1 MPQESEG
8 IMINLISLEKLSDM
22 SPAERIRFIVEEVKL
37 GKVLVLERGLTA
49 VEEMELIKI
58 TMAEIDN
65 RSFVGVE
72 TPGFSISAKKRSLW
86 SRLRGKRTP
95 PRMMVVGP
103 AHLLQTIRKDG
114 KVVQAM
120 LLTKDNLR
128 PMRQEEVEGTREISV
143 EKGDEGMGFGEAM
156 SGIPDRGKG
165 KQEERFI
172 EMEVPP
178 PPEEE
183 AVPDL
188 TNTGSDI
195 ALNDGK
201 EIDTSSS
208 RPAFQPESRIG
219 STTDEAETSV
229 STGHEDEHADTTSS
243 DNSSEL
249 TAEGDGEA
257 GGDEDDTTEEGESD
271 SAGKEKP
278 EEESI

>member
-1 MPQESEG
+1 MPQEPEG

-22 SPAERIRFIVEEVKL
+22 SPAERIRFIVEEVKQ

-128 PMRQEEVEGTREISV
+128 PMRQEEAEGTREISID
-143 EKGDEGMGFGEAM
+143 KGDAGMDLGKAM
-156 SGIPDRGKG
+156 SGMPERGTG
-165 KQEERFI
+165 RSTD
-172 EMEVPP
+172 MELPP

-183 AVPDL
+183 TAPDMKSK
-188 TNTGSDI
+188 GSDI
-195 ALNDGK
+195 APDDRG

-208 RPAFQPESRIG
+208 SPAFQSESRIG
-219 STTDEAETSV
+219 STTDETKTPV
-229 STGHEDEHADTTSS
+229 SASHEDEHVDTTSS
-243 DNSSEL
+243 DDSSEL
-249 TAEGDGEA
+249 EVVGADGEGA
-257 GGDEDDTTEEGESD
+257 EEREHT
-271 SAGKEKP
+271 AGKGENISAEK
-278 EEESI
+278 EVSDEGST

>member
-128 PMRQEEVEGTREISV
+128 PMRQEEVEGTREISIDKGDDGMDFGRRTGGSR
-143 EKGDEGMGFGEAM
+143 EKGTEKPAD
-156 SGIPDRGKG
+156 
-165 KQEERFI
+165 
-172 EMEVPP
+172 MELPP

-183 AVPDL
+183 AAADL
-188 TNTGSDI
+188 VNTGSDI
-195 ALNDGK
+195 VVDDGG

-208 RPAFQPESRIG
+208 RPTFQPESRVG
-219 STTDEAETSV
+219 STEDEAKTSV
-229 STGHEDEHADTTSS
+229 SVHHEDEHVDTASL
-243 DNSSEL
+243 DDSSESP
-249 TAEGDGEA
+249 ADGEGEA
-257 GGDEDDTTEEGESD
+257 VGDEDDTIEKVDSDPADKEEPEEG
-271 SAGKEKP
+271 
-278 EEESI
+278 SI